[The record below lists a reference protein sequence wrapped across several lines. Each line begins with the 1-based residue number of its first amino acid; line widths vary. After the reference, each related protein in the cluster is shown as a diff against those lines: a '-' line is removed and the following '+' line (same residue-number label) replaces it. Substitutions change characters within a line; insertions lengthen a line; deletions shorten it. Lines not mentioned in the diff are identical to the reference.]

1 MDFSLTS
8 EQLMFQKMFRDFAT
22 KEVAKAAEQADKQE
36 ELPARLLKRAAG
48 QGFMGALAP
57 ESYGGAGL
65 DVTSFL
71 LLLEALAAE
80 SLSLALV
87 LHVHNSLALRTILNH
102 GTAAAKETLI
112 PEMAAGE
119 RIGAFAMTEATAGSD
134 PTQMRT
140 RAIRDGDE
148 YVLNGAKAW
157 VSNGG
162 IAGVFV
168 VFAVAVG
175 AGFDTSPAAAQ
186 TTKPNPPLRAGFD
199 ISPDA
204 AQATKPNPPLRMS
217 AFAIPAD
224 APGLTIG
231 GREKTLGLRGA
242 KITRLYLQE
251 CRVPAENLLGAEGE
265 GYKIA
270 LEALNFGRVGISAA
284 AVGLARRAVELGVK
298 YSGERVQFGQP
309 IGAKQAI
316 QDYLADCATRSP
328 RPRGWCVT
336 RRGWPSRASPS
347 RKRRPWPSSSPVA
360 WLRPSPTRSS
370 RCTAARATSPNT
382 PSNASIATPV
392 PWSLSR
398 ARARSSKSSSRGS
411 CSKDR
416 ALK

>member
-1 MDFSLTS
+1 
-8 EQLMFQKMFRDFAT
+8 
-22 KEVAKAAEQADKQE
+22 
-36 ELPARLLKRAAG
+36 
-48 QGFMGALAP
+48 
-57 ESYGGAGL
+57 
-65 DVTSFL
+65 
-71 LLLEALAAE
+71 
-80 SLSLALV
+80 
-87 LHVHNSLALRTILNH
+87 
-102 GTAAAKETLI
+102 
-112 PEMAAGE
+112 MAAGE

-168 VFAVAVG
+168 VFANTLG
-175 AGFDTSPAAAQ
+175 
-186 TTKPNPPLRAGFD
+186 AGFD

-270 LEALNFGRVGISAA
+270 LEALDFGRVGISAA

-316 QDYLADCATRSP
+316 QDYLADCATEVAAAEGLVRH
-328 RPRGWCVT
+328 
-336 RRGWPSRASPS
+336 A
-347 RKRRPWPSSSPVA
+347 A
-360 WLRPSPTRSS
+360 WLAEQGKPFTQEAAMAKLFAGRMAAAVTNKIVQVHGGAGYVTEYPIERFY
-370 RCTAARATSPNT
+370 RDARALELVEGTSQIQQIV
-382 PSNASIATPV
+382 IAGK
-392 PWSLSR
+392 LFEG
-398 ARARSSKSSSRGS
+398 SSVKVRP
-411 CSKDR
+411 
-416 ALK
+416 